1 MLKKEARMKV
11 AILGTGRM
19 GGAMARRLHQQGFD
33 LRLWN
38 RTRQRAEQLGIG
50 QVLDTPADAASG
62 ADVVIS
68 MLTDSAAVRQ
78 AYLAPNGAL
87 EAPGARIWVDSSTVD
102 PKTHE
107 ELVRAAT
114 QRGST
119 FIEAPVS
126 GSVPAVEAGKLLV
139 MVGGEPEAVER
150 VRPVLQALGDIRYVG
165 PLGAAARLKL
175 VANSM
180 LAIISAAAG
189 ELYNAGLR
197 AGIDRERVW
206 EVLIRLA
213 PYLDARRAGF
223 MEGRYE
229 PAMFRL
235 ADMVKDL
242 QLASGLYDEVGIET
256 PLTQTTRQLFERA
269 AQAHAEQDLAAI
281 ADLWRT
287 PATVPPTS
295 RR

>member
-1 MLKKEARMKV
+1 MTV
-11 AILGTGRM
+11 AILGTGKM
-19 GGAMARRLHQQGFD
+19 GAAMARRLHQQGFD

-38 RTRQRAEQLGIG
+38 RTRQRAEQLGVG
-50 QVLDTPADAASG
+50 EVLDTPADAATG

-68 MLTDSAAVRQ
+68 MLTDPPAVRQ
-78 AYLAPNGAL
+78 AYLGERGAL
-87 EAPGARIWVDSSTVD
+87 EAKGTRVFIDSSTVD

-107 ELVRAAT
+107 ALAQAAT

-119 FIEAPVS
+119 FLEAPVS
-126 GSVPAVEAGKLLV
+126 GSVPAVEAGKLFI
-139 MVGGEPEAVER
+139 MVGGEPDALER
-150 VRPVLQALGDIRYVG
+150 ARPVLQALGEVRYVG

-180 LAIISAAAG
+180 LGIISAAAG

-213 PYLDARRAGF
+213 PYLDARRAGYL
-223 MEGRYE
+223 ESRYE

-242 QLASGLYDEVGIET
+242 QLASGLYREVGIET
-256 PLTQTTRQLFERA
+256 PLTETTRELFQRAGQEHPER
-269 AQAHAEQDLAAI
+269 DLAAI
-281 ADLWRT
+281 AELWRAPT
-287 PATVPPTS
+287 AAPPAA

>member
-1 MLKKEARMKV
+1 MRI

-19 GGAMARRLHQQGFD
+19 GAAIARRLHQQGFE

-38 RTRQRAEQLGIG
+38 RTRQRAEQLGIAE
-50 QVLDTPADAASG
+50 VFDTPAEAASG

-68 MLTDSAAVRQ
+68 MLTDPPAVRQ
-78 AYLAPNGAL
+78 SYLGEHGAL
-87 EAPGARIWVDSSTVD
+87 DAEGSRIFIDSSTVD

-107 ELVRAAT
+107 ELARAAA

-119 FIEAPVS
+119 FIEAPVL
-126 GSVPAVEAGKLLV
+126 GSVPAVETGKLFI
-139 MVGGEPEAVER
+139 MVGGEPAAFER
-150 VRPVLQALGDIRYVG
+150 VRPVLQVLGDVRYIG

-197 AGIDRERVW
+197 AGLDRERVW
-206 EVLIRLA
+206 EVITRLA
-213 PYLDARRAGF
+213 PPLDVRRAGF
-223 MEGRYE
+223 MDGRYE

-235 ADMVKDL
+235 ADMLKDL
-242 QLASGLYDEVGIET
+242 NLASQVYREVGVQT
-256 PLTQTTRQLFERA
+256 PLTETARELFQRA
-269 AQAHAEQDLAAI
+269 AQDHADQDLAAI
-281 ADLWRT
+281 AALWHA
-287 PATVPPTS
+287 PATALHTA

>member
-1 MLKKEARMKV
+1 MKV
-11 AILGTGRM
+11 AILGTGKM

-38 RTRQRAEQLGIG
+38 RTRQRAEQLRIG
-50 QVLDTPADAASG
+50 QVFDTPAEAASN

-68 MLTDSAAVRQ
+68 MLTDAPAVRQ
-78 AYLAPNGAL
+78 AYLGSNGAL
-87 EAPGARIWVDSSTVD
+87 EAPGARIYVDGSTVD

-107 ELVRAAT
+107 DLARAAA

-150 VRPVLQALGDIRYVG
+150 VRPVLQALGDVRDVG

-213 PYLDARRAGF
+213 PYLDARRSGY

-242 QLASGLYDEVGIET
+242 QLASGLYREVGIDT
-256 PLTQTTRQLFERA
+256 PLTHTTRQLFERA
-269 AQAHAEQDLAAI
+269 AQEHNEQDLAAI
-281 ADLWRT
+281 AALWRT
-287 PATVPPTS
+287 PATVRPTS
-295 RR
+295 DR